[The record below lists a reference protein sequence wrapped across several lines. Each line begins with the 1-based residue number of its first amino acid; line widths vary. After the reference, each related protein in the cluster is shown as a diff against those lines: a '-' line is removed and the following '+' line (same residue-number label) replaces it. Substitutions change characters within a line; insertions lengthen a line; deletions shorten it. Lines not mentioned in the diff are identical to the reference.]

1 VSGSQVSQLS
11 KDGSK
16 IRLAV
21 KILDDQDKVVKGHGG
36 GECEVIL
43 QVRFHFWSI
52 EMHAR
57 DMHHQSEYTRK
68 TFSIVPVNSLCLRL
82 CAVMEDQSA
91 ECGCLNPLIPKLQTL
106 NPKAVMEDQAAECGC
121 LNPFNPKLQTLNPNA
136 VMEDRAA
143 K

>member
-1 VSGSQVSQLS
+1 MSGSQVSQLS

-21 KILDDQDKVVKGHGG
+21 KILDDQNKVVKGHEG

-57 DMHHQSEYTRK
+57 DTHHQSEYTRK
-68 TFSIVPVNSLCLRL
+68 IFSMVPVNSLCLRL
-82 CAVMEDQSA
+82 CA
-91 ECGCLNPLIPKLQTL
+91 L
-106 NPKAVMEDQAAECGC
+106 MEDQAAECGC
-121 LNPFNPKLQTLNPNA
+121 LNPFNPKLQTLNPDA